1 MSTAATE
8 VTMQR
13 DAPIPTWYRVGG
25 RADLFAAPETA
36 EQLAQVLESEGSV
49 RVLGAGANLLV
60 ADDGIDGV
68 VVSLG
73 QGVFTDVGVE
83 LDTKLVVAGAG
94 VDLRR
99 LITLTTKQGLA
110 GLEVLGGIPATV
122 GGAVRMNAGGAFGQ
136 ISQVVARVHALG
148 PDGRERVLRPEQ
160 IDFGYRHSG
169 LEDLIITK
177 VAFALVPE
185 DTVAVRDRLRECMD
199 YKKRTQPMGEPS
211 AGCSFKN
218 PMLTETIEDV
228 GAAGGRVSAGKLID
242 LAGCKGLRVGGAGV
256 SGHHANF
263 FTTTKGATAADI
275 IELMELVERRVYDRF
290 GVGLERE
297 VVVWER
303 NR

>member
-1 MSTAATE
+1 MSTAAAE
-8 VTMQR
+8 VTMQPN
-13 DAPIPTWYRVGG
+13 APIPTWYRVGG
-25 RADLFAAPETA
+25 RADLLAAPETTD
-36 EQLAQVLESEGSV
+36 QLVHVLETEGPV

-73 QGVFTDVGVE
+73 RGVFVDVGIE

-99 LITLTTKQGLA
+99 LITLTTKEGLA

-136 ISQVVARVHALG
+136 ICQVVARVHAIG
-148 PDGRERVLRPEQ
+148 HDGRERIIRPEQ
-160 IDFGYRHSG
+160 ADFGYRHSG

-185 DTVAVRDRLRECMD
+185 DAVAVRDRLRQCMD

-242 LAGCKGLRVGGAGV
+242 LAGCKGMRVGGAQV
-256 SGHHANF
+256 SSHHANF

-275 IELMELVERRVYDRF
+275 IRLMEQVEGRVFDRF
-290 GVGLERE
+290 GVRLERE

-303 NR
+303 TR